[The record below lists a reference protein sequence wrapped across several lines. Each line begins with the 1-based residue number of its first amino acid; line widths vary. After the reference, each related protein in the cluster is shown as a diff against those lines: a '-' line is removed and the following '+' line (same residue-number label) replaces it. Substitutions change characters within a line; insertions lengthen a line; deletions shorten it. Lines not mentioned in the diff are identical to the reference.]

1 MDLKKKLTLA
11 WTVAGILAV
20 LLAVSLFFLMNPEK
34 SLNTVLEEGKQDV
47 TEQRADVAAAC
58 EGDSADKAKCD
69 AELDELAQ
77 ILREFSR
84 DIDKATTTAAENAQ

>member
-20 LLAVSLFFLMNPEK
+20 LLVISLFFLMNREK
-34 SLNTVLEEGKQDV
+34 DLGTVLQEGKEDV
-47 TEQRADVAAAC
+47 SAQRDRVAEAC
-58 EGDSADKAKCD
+58 NGTDEESAKDCNE
-69 AELDELAQ
+69 ELDELAD

-84 DIDKATTTAAENAQ
+84 DIEKATSTAPAAQ